1 MLDVL
6 PKPRLRSLL
15 DHFSAIK
22 DTRQSWKIMYPLRE
36 VILLVVCG
44 TVADC
49 DDYEDIAD
57 WGEANLEFL
66 RSMSEFHYGIPCQDW
81 LRVVMNRVDPA
92 LFSACFQAWVA
103 ERWPDAPRLVA
114 LDGKTSRRSHDEA
127 AGRRAL
133 HLVSAFATDRH
144 LVLGQEAVD
153 EKSNEIIAIPA
164 LLSRLAL
171 EGALVTIDAMG
182 CNPAIAQNILD
193 AKADYLLAVK
203 DNQPILH
210 AEIESY
216 FETAPETEVE
226 TTTDLDKGHGRL
238 ESRTCRVSKKID
250 WLEPDRRYPGAFRFP
265 EIAAIAVIDTKVEQK
280 GKVSTARRSYI
291 TSRLL
296 SADALAKAVRSHW
309 GIENKLHWTLDVAFK
324 EDLSRL
330 RKGHGAKNMAVVR
343 HFAIN
348 LVRNVKDKCSIKTRR
363 KRAARDPSYLR
374 AILEKSAR

>member
-6 PKPRLRSLL
+6 LKPRLRSLL

-22 DTRQSWKIMYPLRE
+22 DSRQSWKVMYPLHE

-44 TVADC
+44 TIADC

-103 ERWPDAPRLVA
+103 ERWPNAPSLVA
-114 LDGKTSRRSHDEA
+114 LDGKTSRRSHDEV

-133 HLVSAFATDRH
+133 HLVSAFATDHH

-164 LLSRLAL
+164 LLARLAL
-171 EGALVTIDAMG
+171 DGALVTIDAMG
-182 CNPAIAQNILD
+182 CNPGIAQNILD

-203 DNQPILH
+203 DNQPTLH

-216 FETAPETEVE
+216 FETAPEVEVE
-226 TTTDLDKGHGRL
+226 TCTDIDKGHGRL

-265 EIAAIAVIDTKVEQK
+265 KVAAIAVIDTKVEQK
-280 GKVSTARRSYI
+280 GKISTARRSYI
-291 TSRLL
+291 TSRPL
-296 SADALAKAVRSHW
+296 SVDALAGAVRNHW

-330 RKGHGAKNMAVVR
+330 RKGHGANNMAIVR

-348 LVRNVKDKCSIKTRR
+348 LVRDLKDKRSIKTRR
-363 KRAARDPSYLR
+363 KRAARDLGYLR
-374 AILEKSAR
+374 TILQKSAR

>member
-22 DTRQSWKIMYPLRE
+22 DTRQSCKVMYPLRE

-44 TVADC
+44 TIADG

-57 WGEANLEFL
+57 WGEANLDFL
-66 RSMSEFHYGIPCQDW
+66 RTMSEFHYGIPCQDW
-81 LRVVMNRVDPA
+81 LRVVMNRIDPA

-103 ERWPDAPRLVA
+103 ERWPGTPSLVA
-114 LDGKTSRRSHDEA
+114 LDGKTSRGSHDDA

-144 LVLGQEAVD
+144 LVLGQEAVE

-182 CNPAIAQNILD
+182 CNPGIAQNILD

-203 DNQPILH
+203 DNQPTLH

-216 FETAPETEVE
+216 FETAPQAEVE
-226 TTTDLDKGHGRL
+226 TCSDIDKGHGRL

-250 WLEPDRRYPGAFRFP
+250 WLEADRRYPGAFRFP
-265 EIAAIAVIDTKVEQK
+265 KVATIAVIDTKVEQK
-280 GKVSTARRSYI
+280 GKISTARRSYI
-291 TSRLL
+291 TSRPL
-296 SADALAKAVRSHW
+296 SAVALAEAVRSHW

-324 EDLSRL
+324 EDISGL
-330 RKGHGAKNMAVVR
+330 RKGHGARNMAVVR

-348 LVRNVKDKCSIKTRR
+348 LVRQVNDKRSIKTRR
-363 KRAARDPSYLR
+363 KRAARDPGYLR
-374 AILEKSAR
+374 DILQKSVR

>member
-22 DTRQSWKIMYPLRE
+22 DTRQSWKVMYPLRE

-44 TVADC
+44 TIADC

-103 ERWPDAPRLVA
+103 ERWPDAPSLVA

-144 LVLGQEAVD
+144 LVLGQEAVN

-182 CNPAIAQNILD
+182 CNPVTAQNILD

-203 DNQPILH
+203 DNQLTLH

-226 TTTDLDKGHGRL
+226 TTAELDKGHGRL

-250 WLEPDRRYPGAFRFP
+250 WLEPGRRYPGAFRFP
-265 EIAAIAVIDTKVEQK
+265 EVAAIAVIDTKVEQK

-296 SADALAKAVRSHW
+296 SPDALAEAVRSHW

-348 LVRNVKDKCSIKTRR
+348 LVRDVKDKRSIKTRR

>member
-1 MLDVL
+1 MLAVL

-22 DTRQSWKIMYPLRE
+22 DTRQSWKVMYPLRE

-44 TVADC
+44 TIADG
-49 DDYEDIAD
+49 DDYDDIAD
-57 WGEANLEFL
+57 WGEANLDFL
-66 RSMSEFHYGIPCQDW
+66 RTMSEFHFGIPCQDW
-81 LRVVMNRVDPA
+81 MRVVMNRVDPA

-103 ERWPDAPRLVA
+103 ERWPDAPSLVA
-114 LDGKTSRRSHDEA
+114 LDGKTSRRSHDDA

-144 LVLGQEAVD
+144 LVLGQEAVE

-182 CNPAIAQNILD
+182 CNPGIAQNILD

-203 DNQPILH
+203 DNQPTLH

-216 FETAPETEVE
+216 FETAPRAEVE
-226 TTTDLDKGHGRL
+226 TCTDIDKGHGRL
-238 ESRTCRVSKKID
+238 ESRACRVSKKID
-250 WLEPDRRYPGAFRFP
+250 WLESDRCYPGAFRFP
-265 EIAAIAVIDTKVEQK
+265 EVAAIAVIDTNVEQK
-280 GKVSTARRSYI
+280 GKISTARRSYI
-291 TSRLL
+291 TSRPL
-296 SADALAKAVRSHW
+296 SADALAEAVRSHW
-309 GIENKLHWTLDVAFK
+309 GIENKLHWTLDVAFN

-330 RKGHGAKNMAVVR
+330 RKGHGAKNMAIVR

-348 LVRNVKDKCSIKTRR
+348 LVRDVKDKRSIKRRR
-363 KRAARDPSYLR
+363 KRASRDPSYLR
-374 AILEKSAR
+374 AILEKSAG

>member
-1 MLDVL
+1 MLDAL

-22 DTRQSWKIMYPLRE
+22 DSRQSWKVMYPLHE

-44 TVADC
+44 TIADS
-49 DDYEDIAD
+49 DDYDDIAD
-57 WGEANLEFL
+57 WGELNLDFL
-66 RSMSEFHYGIPCQDW
+66 RTMSEFHYGIPCRDW
-81 LRVVMNRVDPA
+81 LRVIMNRIDPA
-92 LFSACFQAWVA
+92 LFSACFETWVA

-114 LDGKTSRRSHDEA
+114 LDGKTSRRSHDDD

-144 LVLGQEAVD
+144 LVLGQEAVE

-182 CNPAIAQNILD
+182 CNPGIAQSILD

-203 DNQPILH
+203 DNQPTLH

-216 FETAPETEVE
+216 FETAPQAEVE
-226 TTTDLDKGHGRL
+226 TSTDLDKGHGRL
-238 ESRTCRVSKKID
+238 ESRTCRVSKTID
-250 WLEPDRRYPGAFRFP
+250 WLESERRYPGAFRFP
-265 EIAAIAVIDTKVEQK
+265 EVAAIAVIDTKVEQK
-280 GKVSTARRSYI
+280 GKITTARRSYI
-291 TSRLL
+291 TSRPL
-296 SADALAKAVRSHW
+296 SADALANAVRSHW
-309 GIENKLHWTLDVAFK
+309 GIENNLHWTLDVAFN

-348 LVRNVKDKCSIKTRR
+348 LVRDVKDKRSIKTRR
-363 KRAARDPSYLR
+363 KRASRDPDYLR
-374 AILEKSAR
+374 AILEKSAC